1 VVISFSLMANIGA
14 VRKPRHHQK
23 IFHFKTVFLK

>member
-1 VVISFSLMANIGA
+1 MANIGA

>member
-23 IFHFKTVFLK
+23 IFILRQYF